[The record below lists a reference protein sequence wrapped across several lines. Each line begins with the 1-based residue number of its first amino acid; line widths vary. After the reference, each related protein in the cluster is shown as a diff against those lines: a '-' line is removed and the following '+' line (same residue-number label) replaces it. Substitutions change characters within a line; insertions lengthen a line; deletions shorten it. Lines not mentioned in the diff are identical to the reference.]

1 MFGRTSNQS
10 NDGVNVNTTFKTFF
24 SSLSSLSIGG
34 WNTQLS
40 IKITPVSGVDQGGQ
54 RQYDTKRRANT
65 ALTPEKAY
73 TLIDGINAVILP
85 EVNNNSENEVSVAVS
100 MGTAEKKNVLAVEYK
115 KDEETGNMG
124 LFLTLYQMIKEDNS
138 TDPSNIYSYKF
149 GNNTYVTNYNP
160 KDGSFGKEENVNSEF
175 MLFYDMVK
183 NISNMLPISAHGN
196 KYANTLSSKYSKFN
210 DSSSSSNTSN
220 NSYEAPIS
228 NFGNDSLDDMM
239 PFS

>member
-24 SSLSSLSIGG
+24 SSISSLSIGG

-73 TLIDGINAVILP
+73 TLIDGINKVILP
-85 EVNNNSENEVSVAVS
+85 EIENGKNEVSVAVS
-100 MGTAEKKNVLAVEYK
+100 MGSAEKKNVLAVEYK

-124 LFLTLYQMIKEDNS
+124 LYLTLYQMIKEDNS
-138 TDPSNIYSYKF
+138 TDPANIYSYKF
-149 GNNTYVTNYNP
+149 GNNT
-160 KDGSFGKEENVNSEF
+160 
-175 MLFYDMVK
+175 
-183 NISNMLPISAHGN
+183 
-196 KYANTLSSKYSKFN
+196 
-210 DSSSSSNTSN
+210 
-220 NSYEAPIS
+220 
-228 NFGNDSLDDMM
+228 
-239 PFS
+239 

>member
-24 SSLSSLSIGG
+24 SSISSLSIGG

-73 TLIDGINAVILP
+73 TLIDGINKVILP
-85 EVNNNSENEVSVAVS
+85 EIENGKNEVSVAVS
-100 MGTAEKKNVLAVEYK
+100 MGSAEKKNVLAVEYK

-124 LFLTLYQMIKEDNS
+124 LYLTLYQMIKEDNS
-138 TDPSNIYSYKF
+138 TDPANIYSYKF

-160 KDGSFGKEENVNSEF
+160 KDGSFGKEEMVNSEF
-175 MLFYDMVK
+175 ILFYDMLK
-183 NISNMLPISAHGN
+183 NIVDMLPVSAHGN

-210 DSSSSSNTSN
+210 DNSSANASN
-220 NSYEAPIS
+220 NNYEAPIS

>member
-10 NDGVNVNTTFKTFF
+10 NDGVNINTTFKTLF
-24 SSLSSLSIGG
+24 SSISSLSIGG

-40 IKITPVSGVDQGGQ
+40 IKITPVSGVDPNGQ

-73 TLIDGINAVILP
+73 TLVGGIDKVILP
-85 EVNNNSENEVSVAVS
+85 ELLGKSENEVSVAVS
-100 MGTAEKKNVLAVEYK
+100 MGTSDKKNVLAVEYK
-115 KDEETGNMG
+115 KDTDTGNMEV
-124 LFLTLYQMIKEDNS
+124 FLTLYQMIKEDNS

-160 KDGSFGKEENVNSEF
+160 KDGSYGKEDSVSSEF
-175 MLFYDMVK
+175 LIFYDMLK

-196 KYANTLSSKYSKFN
+196 KYANTLSAKYSKFN
-210 DSSSSSNTSN
+210 DN
-220 NSYEAPIS
+220 NQPNINNNNYDAPIS
-228 NFGNDSLDDMM
+228 NFGNGTLDDMI